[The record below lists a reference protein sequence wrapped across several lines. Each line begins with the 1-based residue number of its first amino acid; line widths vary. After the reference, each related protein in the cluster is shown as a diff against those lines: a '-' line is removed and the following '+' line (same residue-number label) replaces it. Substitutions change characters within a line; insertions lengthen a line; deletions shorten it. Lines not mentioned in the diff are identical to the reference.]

1 LEAIKDPNKDTYH
14 RAQLLKDWTKA
25 KEKQKESPTPKR
37 KTKDR
42 L

>member
-1 LEAIKDPNKDTYH
+1 LEAIKDPNKDTHH

-25 KEKQKESPTPKR
+25 KEKQRERSISERKR
-37 KTKDR
+37 DW